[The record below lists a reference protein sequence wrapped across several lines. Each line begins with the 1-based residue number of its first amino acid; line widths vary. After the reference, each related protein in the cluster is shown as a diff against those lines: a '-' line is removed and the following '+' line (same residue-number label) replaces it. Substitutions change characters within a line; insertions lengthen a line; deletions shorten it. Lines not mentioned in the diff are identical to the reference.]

1 MVAVNVAR
9 PARPEE
15 SPAAKP
21 APASRTRFDV
31 ALLVAGS
38 AILFIALVRLDAFE
52 RFADWSRAHES
63 WQVDKV
69 LMAAAVFA
77 IACGLFA
84 LRRWRDLEDEMAR
97 RKDAEAT
104 SERLRGLV
112 PICAGCKKIRDGQ
125 GSWVAVE
132 VYVAAR
138 TEAAFSHGIC
148 PECRVRLY
156 PELGA

>member
-9 PARPEE
+9 PAHPEE

-21 APASRTRFDV
+21 ASASRTRFDL

-63 WQVDKV
+63 WQVDEV

-84 LRRWRDLEDEMAR
+84 LRRWRDLEDEIAR
-97 RKDAEAT
+97 RKEAEET
-104 SERLRGLV
+104 TERLRGLV

>member
-1 MVAVNVAR
+1 MAAVNVAR
-9 PARPEE
+9 PSHPGE

-21 APASRTRFDV
+21 APAARARFDLT
-31 ALLVAGS
+31 LLVAGS
-38 AILFIALVRLDAFE
+38 AFLFIALVRLVAFE

-63 WQVDKV
+63 WQVDEILIAVAV
-69 LMAAAVFA
+69 LS

-84 LRRWRDLEDEMAR
+84 FRRWRDLEDEIAR
-97 RKDAEAT
+97 RQDAEAT

-148 PECRVRLY
+148 PDCRLRLY

>member
-1 MVAVNVAR
+1 VHR
-9 PARPEE
+9 
-15 SPAAKP
+15 
-21 APASRTRFDV
+21 
-31 ALLVAGS
+31 G
-38 AILFIALVRLDAFE
+38 
-52 RFADWSRAHES
+52 
-63 WQVDKV
+63 VDQ
-69 LMAAAVFA
+69 
-77 IACGLFA
+77 
-84 LRRWRDLEDEMAR
+84 RDLEDEIAR
-97 RKDAEAT
+97 RQDAEAT

-148 PECRVRLY
+148 PDCRLRLY

>member
-9 PARPEE
+9 PAHPEE

-21 APASRTRFDV
+21 ASASRTRFDL

-63 WQVDKV
+63 WQVDEV

-84 LRRWRDLEDEMAR
+84 LRRWRDLEDEIAR
-97 RKDAEAT
+97 RKEAEET
-104 SERLRGLV
+104 TERLRGLV
-112 PICAGCKKIRDGQ
+112 PICAGCKKIRDGL

>member
-9 PARPEE
+9 PAHPEE
-15 SPAAKP
+15 SPAAQP
-21 APASRTRFDV
+21 APASRTRFDL

-63 WQVDKV
+63 WQVDEV

-84 LRRWRDLEDEMAR
+84 LRRWLS
-97 RKDAEAT
+97 RK
-104 SERLRGLV
+104 L
-112 PICAGCKKIRDGQ
+112 
-125 GSWVAVE
+125 
-132 VYVAAR
+132 
-138 TEAAFSHGIC
+138 
-148 PECRVRLY
+148 
-156 PELGA
+156 